1 MKELKLN
8 ERENEIF
15 QKETLLKA
23 KIIEINQNDFE
34 LNNIT
39 NRIDKYKVENHHLT
53 NKTQK
58 IFEEIESFYLI
69 LKIRKMFFIRLKE
82 SNINE
87 INEQINEERKI
98 KIEQNKIREDLSK
111 DLEVMLEVSKELEK
125 IHSDVYNINEP
136 LKKYS

>member
-58 IFEEIESFYLI
+58 IFEEIEFFYLI
-69 LKIRKMFFIRLKE
+69 LKIRKMFFIRIKE

-87 INEQINEERKI
+87 INEQINEERKM
-98 KIEQNKIREDLSK
+98 KIEQNKIREDFSK
-111 DLEVMLEVSKELEK
+111 DLELMLEVSKELEK

-136 LKKYS
+136 LKKY